1 MDGVINSAVNN
12 TTVEGYSMVG
22 GLTGQVDS
30 RSSTTINSYANVEV
44 RATNRSAG
52 GLVGKV
58 LNTTDNE
65 VYKTMIYNC
74 GVYDSTIRANSNSG
88 GLIGEIGKAPAP
100 KTYYGN
106 YIHAKVNGEKST
118 TSLGIGSSQKD
129 NKLIDNLYVYKYSKI
144 NNENPNIQNEL
155 FIPKENYLNLIDL
168 KDVTTY
174 INKLRWSDTIWDFST
189 LENNL
194 YPKIKTSYIGNQQD
208 INLPQEENS
217 TIYNA
222 NDEFIRNEE
231 VMQTFKYGN
240 KTINTYKTYSEIIA
254 EDGREVVRNGVRLY
268 VKDGKLYAL
277 PVNLDVN
284 GDIIK
289 LVENNFIIDSYNGK
303 EYETVLG
310 TDGKLYDLKEPLN
323 YPENFI
329 NKDINS
335 IGNNLNNASVDS
347 SENMDNEEYL
357 GEMSEDN
364 KHEIEVTYK
373 NGDKVIFN
381 YQTGKVIS
389 SIDEKQDKIGLF
401 DYMKEKISQ
410 IGNTNSGTLQRTTS
424 KYERSK
430 VLQSKLEEMPVK
442 EALQRKNSNAN
453 KPENVA
459 NGENNEDN
467 NSLKETI
474 YISIYNVEKG
484 EYQIYNEEELLDTTK
499 QEVVS
504 ENDKIEANNLKEYY
518 ASEGESRNNNMG
530 ILWITLSIVGVII
543 ILFAIKKRD

>member
-1 MDGVINSAVNN
+1 MDGVECSVAIK
-12 TTVEGYSMVG
+12 TTVEGYSSVG
-22 GLTGQVDS
+22 GLSGFIES
-30 RSSTTINSYANVEV
+30 YAGSINNAYANVEV
-44 RATNRSAG
+44 RATNHSAG
-52 GLVGKV
+52 GIVGKV
-58 LNTTDNE
+58 QNTNDSEERRTQ
-65 VYKTMIYNC
+65 IYNC
-74 GVYDSTIRANSNSG
+74 GVYDSTIIANSNSG
-88 GLIGEIGKAPAP
+88 GLIGEIEQDPNP

-106 YIHAKVNGEKST
+106 YIHANVNGERST
-118 TSLGIGSSQKD
+118 TSLGIGSSQKG
-129 NKLIDNLYVYKYSKI
+129 NELIDNLYVYKYSKI
-144 NNENPNIQNEL
+144 NNESPNIQNEL

-168 KDVTTY
+168 KDVKTY

-194 YPKIKTSYIGNQQD
+194 YPKIKTSYIVDIQQD
-208 INLPQEENS
+208 INLPQEENH
-217 TIYNA
+217 TIYN
-222 NDEFIRNEE
+222 NELIKNEE
-231 VMQTFKYGN
+231 VKQTFKYGN
-240 KTINTYKTYSEIIA
+240 KTIKTYETYSEIIA
-254 EDGREVVRNGVRLY
+254 EDESSIVREGIRLY
-268 VKDGKLYAL
+268 VKAGKLYAL
-277 PVNLDVN
+277 PVELSLGNS
-284 GDIIK
+284 IIK

-310 TDGKLYDLKEPLN
+310 EDGKLYDLKEPLN
-323 YPENFI
+323 YPENFV

-347 SENMDNEEYL
+347 SENMDNEEVIGNNL
-357 GEMSEDN
+357 
-364 KHEIEVTYK
+364 HEIEVIYK

-381 YQTGKVIS
+381 YQTGKVIY
-389 SIDEKQDKIGLF
+389 SIEEKQDKIGLF

-424 KYERSK
+424 KYEKSK

-474 YISIYNVEKG
+474 YISIYNVEKD
-484 EYQIYNEEELLDTTK
+484 EYQIYQEEELLDTTK
-499 QEVVS
+499 QEVIS

>member
-1 MDGVINSAVNN
+1 MDGVECSVAIK
-12 TTVEGYSMVG
+12 TTVEGYSSVG
-22 GLTGQVDS
+22 GLSGFIES
-30 RSSTTINSYANVEV
+30 YAGSINNAYANVEV
-44 RATNRSAG
+44 RATNHSAG
-52 GLVGKV
+52 GIVGKV
-58 LNTTDNE
+58 QNTNDSEERRT
-65 VYKTMIYNC
+65 TIYNC
-74 GVYDSTIRANSNSG
+74 GVYDSTIIANSNSG
-88 GLIGEIGKAPAP
+88 GLIGEIEQDPNP

-106 YIHAKVNGEKST
+106 YIHANVNGERST
-118 TSLGIGSSQKD
+118 TSLGIGSSQKG

-144 NNENPNIQNEL
+144 NNESPNIQNEL

-168 KDVTTY
+168 KDVKTY

-194 YPKIKTSYIGNQQD
+194 YPKIKTSYIVDIQQD
-208 INLPQEENS
+208 INLPQEENH
-217 TIYNA
+217 TIYN
-222 NDEFIRNEE
+222 NELIKNEE
-231 VMQTFKYGN
+231 VKQTFKYGN
-240 KTINTYKTYSEIIA
+240 KTIKTYETYSEIIA
-254 EDGREVVRNGVRLY
+254 EDESSIVREGIRLY
-268 VKDGKLYAL
+268 VKAGKLYAL
-277 PVNLDVN
+277 PVELSL
-284 GDIIK
+284 GDSIIK

-347 SENMDNEEYL
+347 SENMDNEEVIGNNL
-357 GEMSEDN
+357 
-364 KHEIEVTYK
+364 HEIEVIYK
-373 NGDKVIFN
+373 NGDKVSFN
-381 YQTGKVIS
+381 YQTGKVIY
-389 SIDEKQDKIGLF
+389 SIEEKQDKIGLF

-424 KYERSK
+424 KYEKSK

-474 YISIYNVEKG
+474 YISIYNVEKD
-484 EYQIYNEEELLDTTK
+484 EYQIYQEEELLDTTK

-518 ASEGESRNNNMG
+518 ASEGKSKNNNMG

>member
-1 MDGVINSAVNN
+1 MDGVECSVAIK
-12 TTVEGYSMVG
+12 TTVEGYSSVG
-22 GLTGQVDS
+22 GLSGFIES
-30 RSSTTINSYANVEV
+30 YAGSINNAYANVEV
-44 RATNRSAG
+44 RAANHSAG
-52 GLVGKV
+52 GIVGKV
-58 LNTTDNE
+58 QNTNDSE
-65 VYKTMIYNC
+65 ERRTMIYNC
-74 GVYDSTIRANSNSG
+74 GVYDSTIIANSNSG
-88 GLIGEIGKAPAP
+88 GLIGEIEQDPNS

-106 YIHAKVNGEKST
+106 YIHANVNGERST
-118 TSLGIGSSQKD
+118 TSLGIGSSQKG

-144 NNENPNIQNEL
+144 NNESPNIQNEL

-347 SENMDNEEYL
+347 SENMDNEEVIGNNL
-357 GEMSEDN
+357 
-364 KHEIEVTYK
+364 HEIEVIYK

-381 YQTGKVIS
+381 YQTGKVIY
-389 SIDEKQDKIGLF
+389 SIEEKQDKIGLF

-474 YISIYNVEKG
+474 YISIYNVEKD
-484 EYQIYNEEELLDTTK
+484 EYQIYQEEELLDTTK

>member
-1 MDGVINSAVNN
+1 MDGVECSVAIK
-12 TTVEGYSMVG
+12 TTVEGYSSVG
-22 GLTGQVDS
+22 GLSGFIES
-30 RSSTTINSYANVEV
+30 YAGSINNAYANVEV
-44 RATNRSAG
+44 RAANHSAG
-52 GLVGKV
+52 GIVGKV
-58 LNTTDNE
+58 QNTNDSE
-65 VYKTMIYNC
+65 ERRTMIYNC
-74 GVYDSTIRANSNSG
+74 GVYDSTIIANSNSG
-88 GLIGEIGKAPAP
+88 GLIGEIEQDPNP

-106 YIHAKVNGEKST
+106 YIHANVNGERST
-118 TSLGIGSSQKD
+118 TSLGIGSSQKG

-144 NNENPNIQNEL
+144 NNESPNIQNEL

-347 SENMDNEEYL
+347 SENMDNEEVIGNNL
-357 GEMSEDN
+357 
-364 KHEIEVTYK
+364 HEIEVIYK

-381 YQTGKVIS
+381 YQTGKVIY
-389 SIDEKQDKIGLF
+389 SIEEKQDKIGLF

-474 YISIYNVEKG
+474 YISIYNVEKD
-484 EYQIYNEEELLDTTK
+484 EYQIYQEEELLDTTK

-518 ASEGESRNNNMG
+518 ASEGKSKNKNMG

-543 ILFAIKKRD
+543 ILFAIKKRY

>member
-1 MDGVINSAVNN
+1 MDGVECSVAIK
-12 TTVEGYSMVG
+12 TTVEGYSSVG
-22 GLTGQVDS
+22 GLSGFIES
-30 RSSTTINSYANVEV
+30 YAGSINNAYANVEV
-44 RATNRSAG
+44 RATNHSAG
-52 GLVGKV
+52 GIVGKV
-58 LNTTDNE
+58 QNTNDSEERRTQ
-65 VYKTMIYNC
+65 IYNC
-74 GVYDSTIRANSNSG
+74 GVYDSTIIANSNSG
-88 GLIGEIGKAPAP
+88 GLIGEIEQDPNP

-106 YIHAKVNGEKST
+106 YIHANVNGERST
-118 TSLGIGSSQKD
+118 TSLGIGSSQKG

-144 NNENPNIQNEL
+144 NNESPNIQNEL
-155 FIPKENYLNLIDL
+155 FISKENYLNLIDL
-168 KDVTTY
+168 KDVKTY

-194 YPKIKTSYIGNQQD
+194 YPKIKTSYIVDIQQD
-208 INLPQEENS
+208 INLPQEENH
-217 TIYNA
+217 TIYN
-222 NDEFIRNEE
+222 NELIKNEE
-231 VMQTFKYGN
+231 VKQTFKYGN
-240 KTINTYKTYSEIIA
+240 KTIKTYETYSEIIA
-254 EDGREVVRNGVRLY
+254 EDESSIVREGIRLY
-268 VKDGKLYAL
+268 VKAGKLYAL
-277 PVNLDVN
+277 PVELSL
-284 GDIIK
+284 GDSIIK

-347 SENMDNEEYL
+347 SENMDNEEVIGNNL
-357 GEMSEDN
+357 
-364 KHEIEVTYK
+364 HEIEVIYK

-381 YQTGKVIS
+381 YQTGKVIY
-389 SIDEKQDKIGLF
+389 SIEEKQDKIGLF

-474 YISIYNVEKG
+474 YISIYNVEKD
-484 EYQIYNEEELLDTTK
+484 EYQIYQEEELLDTKK
-499 QEVVS
+499 QEVIS

>member
-1 MDGVINSAVNN
+1 MDGVECSVAIK
-12 TTVEGYSMVG
+12 TTVEGYSSVG
-22 GLTGQVDS
+22 GLSGFIES
-30 RSSTTINSYANVEV
+30 YPGSINNAYANVEV
-44 RATNRSAG
+44 RAANHSAG
-52 GLVGKV
+52 GIVGRV
-58 LNTTDNE
+58 QNTNDSEERRT
-65 VYKTMIYNC
+65 TIYNC
-74 GVYDSTIRANSNSG
+74 GVYDSTIIANSNSG
-88 GLIGEIGKAPAP
+88 GLIGEIEQDPNP

-106 YIHAKVNGEKST
+106 YIHANVNGERST
-118 TSLGIGSSQKD
+118 TSLGIGSSQKG
-129 NKLIDNLYVYKYSKI
+129 NELIDNLYVYKYSKI
-144 NNENPNIQNEL
+144 NNESPNIQNEL

-168 KDVTTY
+168 KDVKTY

-194 YPKIKTSYIGNQQD
+194 YPKIKTSYIVDIQQD
-208 INLPQEENS
+208 INLPQEENH
-217 TIYNA
+217 TIYN
-222 NDEFIRNEE
+222 NELIKNEE
-231 VMQTFKYGN
+231 VKQTFKYGN
-240 KTINTYKTYSEIIA
+240 KTIKTYETYSEIIA
-254 EDGREVVRNGVRLY
+254 EDESSIVREGIRLY
-268 VKDGKLYAL
+268 VKAGKLYAL
-277 PVNLDVN
+277 PVELSLGNS
-284 GDIIK
+284 IIK

-347 SENMDNEEYL
+347 SENMDNEEVIGNNL
-357 GEMSEDN
+357 
-364 KHEIEVTYK
+364 HEIEVIYK

-381 YQTGKVIS
+381 YQTGKVIY
-389 SIDEKQDKIGLF
+389 SIEEKQDKIGLF

-474 YISIYNVEKG
+474 YISIYNVEKD
-484 EYQIYNEEELLDTTK
+484 EYQIYQEEELLDTTK
-499 QEVVS
+499 QEVIS

>member
-1 MDGVINSAVNN
+1 MDGVECSVAIK
-12 TTVEGYSMVG
+12 TTVKGYSSVG
-22 GLTGQVDS
+22 GLSGFIES
-30 RSSTTINSYANVEV
+30 YAGSINNAYANVEV
-44 RATNRSAG
+44 RATNHSAG
-52 GLVGKV
+52 GIVGKV
-58 LNTTDNE
+58 QNTNDSGERRT
-65 VYKTMIYNC
+65 TIYNC
-74 GVYDSTIRANSNSG
+74 GVYDSTIIANSNSG
-88 GLIGEIGKAPAP
+88 GLIGEIEQDPNP

-106 YIHAKVNGEKST
+106 YIHANVNGERST
-118 TSLGIGSSQKD
+118 TSLGIGSSQKG
-129 NKLIDNLYVYKYSKI
+129 NELIDNLYVYKYSKI
-144 NNENPNIQNEL
+144 NNESPNIQNEL

-168 KDVTTY
+168 KDVKTY

-194 YPKIKTSYIGNQQD
+194 YPKIKTSYIVDIQQD
-208 INLPQEENS
+208 INLPQEENH
-217 TIYNA
+217 TIYN
-222 NDEFIRNEE
+222 NELIKNEE
-231 VMQTFKYGN
+231 VKQTFKYGN
-240 KTINTYKTYSEIIA
+240 KTIKTYETYSEIIA
-254 EDGREVVRNGVRLY
+254 EDESSIVREGIRLY
-268 VKDGKLYAL
+268 VKAGKLYAL
-277 PVNLDVN
+277 PVELSLGNS
-284 GDIIK
+284 IIK

-310 TDGKLYDLKEPLN
+310 EDGKLYDLKEPLN
-323 YPENFI
+323 YPENFV

-347 SENMDNEEYL
+347 SENMDNEEVIGNNL
-357 GEMSEDN
+357 
-364 KHEIEVTYK
+364 HEIEVIYK

-381 YQTGKVIS
+381 YQTGKVIY
-389 SIDEKQDKIGLF
+389 SIEEKQDKIGLF

-474 YISIYNVEKG
+474 YISIYNPEKG

-518 ASEGESRNNNMG
+518 ASEGKSKNKNMG

>member
-1 MDGVINSAVNN
+1 M
-12 TTVEGYSMVG
+12 
-22 GLTGQVDS
+22 
-30 RSSTTINSYANVEV
+30 
-44 RATNRSAG
+44 
-52 GLVGKV
+52 KV
-58 LNTTDNE
+58 
-65 VYKTMIYNC
+65 V
-74 GVYDSTIRANSNSG
+74 
-88 GLIGEIGKAPAP
+88 
-100 KTYYGN
+100 
-106 YIHAKVNGEKST
+106 
-118 TSLGIGSSQKD
+118 
-129 NKLIDNLYVYKYSKI
+129 
-144 NNENPNIQNEL
+144 
-155 FIPKENYLNLIDL
+155 
-168 KDVTTY
+168 
-174 INKLRWSDTIWDFST
+174 
-189 LENNL
+189 
-194 YPKIKTSYIGNQQD
+194 
-208 INLPQEENS
+208 
-217 TIYNA
+217 
-222 NDEFIRNEE
+222 
-231 VMQTFKYGN
+231 
-240 KTINTYKTYSEIIA
+240 
-254 EDGREVVRNGVRLY
+254 LY
-268 VKDGKLYAL
+268 VKAGKLYAL
-277 PVNLDVN
+277 PVELSLGNS
-284 GDIIK
+284 IIK

-347 SENMDNEEYL
+347 SENMDNEEVIGNNL
-357 GEMSEDN
+357 
-364 KHEIEVTYK
+364 HEIEVIYK

-381 YQTGKVIS
+381 YQTGKVIY
-389 SIDEKQDKIGLF
+389 SIEEKQDKIGLF

-424 KYERSK
+424 KYEKSK

-453 KPENVA
+453 KAENVA
-459 NGENNEDN
+459 NDENNETK
-467 NSLKETI
+467 NSLKEKR
-474 YISIYNVEKG
+474 YISIYNPEKG

>member
-1 MDGVINSAVNN
+1 MDGVECSVAIK
-12 TTVEGYSMVG
+12 TTVEGYSSVG
-22 GLTGQVDS
+22 GLSGLIES
-30 RSSTTINSYANVEV
+30 YAGSINNAYANVEV
-44 RATNRSAG
+44 RAANHSAG
-52 GLVGKV
+52 GIVGKV
-58 LNTTDNE
+58 QNTNDSEERRT
-65 VYKTMIYNC
+65 TIYNC
-74 GVYDSTIRANSNSG
+74 GVYDSTIIANSNSG
-88 GLIGEIGKAPAP
+88 GLIGEIEQNPNP

-106 YIHAKVNGEKST
+106 YIHANVNGERST
-118 TSLGIGSSQKD
+118 TSLGIGSSQKG
-129 NKLIDNLYVYKYSKI
+129 NELIDNLYVYKYSKI
-144 NNENPNIQNEL
+144 NNESPNIQNEL

-168 KDVTTY
+168 KDVKTY

-194 YPKIKTSYIGNQQD
+194 YPKIKTSYIVDIQQD
-208 INLPQEENS
+208 INLPQEENH
-217 TIYNA
+217 TIYN
-222 NDEFIRNEE
+222 NELIKNEE
-231 VMQTFKYGN
+231 VKQTFKYGN
-240 KTINTYKTYSEIIA
+240 KTIKTYETYSEIIA
-254 EDGREVVRNGVRLY
+254 EDGSSIAREGIRLY
-268 VKDGKLYAL
+268 VKAGKLYAL
-277 PVNLDVN
+277 PVELSLGNS
-284 GDIIK
+284 IIK

-310 TDGKLYDLKEPLN
+310 EDGKLYDLKEPLN
-323 YPENFI
+323 YPENFV

-347 SENMDNEEYL
+347 SENMDNEEVIGNNL
-357 GEMSEDN
+357 
-364 KHEIEVTYK
+364 HEIEVIYK

-381 YQTGKVIS
+381 YQTGKVIY
-389 SIDEKQDKIGLF
+389 SIEEKQDKIGLF

-424 KYERSK
+424 KYEKSK

-474 YISIYNVEKG
+474 YISIYNVEKD
-484 EYQIYNEEELLDTTK
+484 EYQIYQEEELLDTTK
-499 QEVVS
+499 QEVIS

>member
-1 MDGVINSAVNN
+1 MDGVECSVAIK
-12 TTVEGYSMVG
+12 TTVEGYSSVG
-22 GLTGQVDS
+22 GLSGFIES
-30 RSSTTINSYANVEV
+30 YAGSINNAYANVEV
-44 RATNRSAG
+44 RAANHSAG
-52 GLVGKV
+52 GIVGKV
-58 LNTTDNE
+58 QNTNDSEERRTQ
-65 VYKTMIYNC
+65 IYNC
-74 GVYDSTIRANSNSG
+74 GVYDSTIIANSNSG
-88 GLIGEIGKAPAP
+88 GLIGEIEQDPNP

-106 YIHAKVNGEKST
+106 YIHANVNGERST
-118 TSLGIGSSQKD
+118 TSLGIGSSQKG
-129 NKLIDNLYVYKYSKI
+129 NELIDNLYVYKYSKI
-144 NNENPNIQNEL
+144 NNESPNIQNEL

-168 KDVTTY
+168 KDVKTY

-194 YPKIKTSYIGNQQD
+194 YPKIKTSYIVDIQQD
-208 INLPQEENS
+208 INLPQEENH
-217 TIYNA
+217 TIYN
-222 NDEFIRNEE
+222 NELIKNEE
-231 VMQTFKYGN
+231 VKQTFKYGN
-240 KTINTYKTYSEIIA
+240 KTIKTYETYSEIIA
-254 EDGREVVRNGVRLY
+254 EDESSIVREGIRLY
-268 VKDGKLYAL
+268 VKAGKLYAL
-277 PVNLDVN
+277 PVELSLGNS
-284 GDIIK
+284 IIK

-347 SENMDNEEYL
+347 SENMDNEEVIGNNL
-357 GEMSEDN
+357 
-364 KHEIEVTYK
+364 HEIEVIYK

-381 YQTGKVIS
+381 YQTGKVIY
-389 SIDEKQDKIGLF
+389 SIEEKQDKIGLF

-453 KPENVA
+453 KPGNVA

-474 YISIYNVEKG
+474 YISIYNVEKD
-484 EYQIYNEEELLDTTK
+484 EYQIYQEEELLDTTK
-499 QEVVS
+499 QEVIS

-518 ASEGESRNNNMG
+518 ASEGEAKNTKMG
-530 ILWITLSIVGVII
+530 IVWIALSIIGVVI

>member
-1 MDGVINSAVNN
+1 MDGVECSVAIK
-12 TTVEGYSMVG
+12 TTVEGYSSVG
-22 GLTGQVDS
+22 GLSGFIES
-30 RSSTTINSYANVEV
+30 YAGSINNAYANVEV
-44 RATNRSAG
+44 RATNHSAG
-52 GLVGKV
+52 GIVGKV
-58 LNTTDNE
+58 QNTNDSEERRTQ
-65 VYKTMIYNC
+65 IYNC
-74 GVYDSTIRANSNSG
+74 GVYDSTIIANSNSG
-88 GLIGEIGKAPAP
+88 GLIGEIEQDPNP

-106 YIHAKVNGEKST
+106 YIHANVNGERST

-347 SENMDNEEYL
+347 SENMDNEEVIGNNL
-357 GEMSEDN
+357 
-364 KHEIEVTYK
+364 HEIEVIYK

-381 YQTGKVIS
+381 YQTGKVIY
-389 SIDEKQDKIGLF
+389 SIEEKQDKIGLF

-474 YISIYNVEKG
+474 YISIYNVEKD
-484 EYQIYNEEELLDTTK
+484 EYQIYQEEELLDTTK
-499 QEVVS
+499 QEVIS

>member
-1 MDGVINSAVNN
+1 MDGVECSVAIK
-12 TTVEGYSMVG
+12 TTVEGYSSVG
-22 GLTGQVDS
+22 GLSGFIES
-30 RSSTTINSYANVEV
+30 YPGSINNAYANVEV
-44 RATNRSAG
+44 RAANHSAG
-52 GLVGKV
+52 GIVGRV
-58 LNTTDNE
+58 QNTNDSEERRT
-65 VYKTMIYNC
+65 TIYNC
-74 GVYDSTIRANSNSG
+74 GVYDSTIIANSNSG
-88 GLIGEIGKAPAP
+88 GLIGEIEQDPNP

-106 YIHAKVNGEKST
+106 YIHANVNGERST
-118 TSLGIGSSQKD
+118 TSLGIGSSQKG
-129 NKLIDNLYVYKYSKI
+129 NELIDNLYVYKYSKI
-144 NNENPNIQNEL
+144 NNESPNIQNEL

-168 KDVTTY
+168 KDVKTY

-194 YPKIKTSYIGNQQD
+194 YPKIKTSYIVDIQQD
-208 INLPQEENS
+208 INLPQEENH
-217 TIYNA
+217 TIYN
-222 NDEFIRNEE
+222 NELIKNEE
-231 VMQTFKYGN
+231 VKQTFKYGN
-240 KTINTYKTYSEIIA
+240 KTIKTYETYSEIIA
-254 EDGREVVRNGVRLY
+254 EDESSIVREGIRLY
-268 VKDGKLYAL
+268 VKAGKLYAL
-277 PVNLDVN
+277 PVELSLGNS
-284 GDIIK
+284 IIK

-347 SENMDNEEYL
+347 SENMDNEEVIGNNL
-357 GEMSEDN
+357 
-364 KHEIEVTYK
+364 HEIEVIYK

-381 YQTGKVIS
+381 YQTGKVIY
-389 SIDEKQDKIGLF
+389 SIEEKQDKIGLF

-474 YISIYNVEKG
+474 YISIYNVEKD
-484 EYQIYNEEELLDTTK
+484 EYQIYQEEELLDTTK

-518 ASEGESRNNNMG
+518 ASEGKSKNKNMG

>member
-1 MDGVINSAVNN
+1 MDGVECSVAIK
-12 TTVEGYSMVG
+12 TTVEGYSSVG
-22 GLTGQVDS
+22 GLSGFIES
-30 RSSTTINSYANVEV
+30 YAGSINNAYANVEV
-44 RATNRSAG
+44 RATNHSAG
-52 GLVGKV
+52 GIVGKV
-58 LNTTDNE
+58 QNTNDSEERRTQ
-65 VYKTMIYNC
+65 IYNC
-74 GVYDSTIRANSNSG
+74 GVYDSTIIANSNSG
-88 GLIGEIGKAPAP
+88 GLIGEIEQDPNP

-106 YIHAKVNGEKST
+106 YIHANVNGERST
-118 TSLGIGSSQKD
+118 TSLGIGSSQKG
-129 NKLIDNLYVYKYSKI
+129 NELIDNLYVYKYSKI
-144 NNENPNIQNEL
+144 NNESPNIQNEL

-168 KDVTTY
+168 KDVKTY

-194 YPKIKTSYIGNQQD
+194 YPKIKTSYIVDIQQD
-208 INLPQEENS
+208 INLPQEENH
-217 TIYNA
+217 TIYN
-222 NDEFIRNEE
+222 NELIKNEE
-231 VMQTFKYGN
+231 VKQTFKYGN
-240 KTINTYKTYSEIIA
+240 KTIKTYETYSEIIA
-254 EDGREVVRNGVRLY
+254 EDESSIVREGIRLY
-268 VKDGKLYAL
+268 VKAGKLYAL
-277 PVNLDVN
+277 PVELSLGNS
-284 GDIIK
+284 IIK

-347 SENMDNEEYL
+347 SENMDNEEVIGNNL
-357 GEMSEDN
+357 
-364 KHEIEVTYK
+364 HEIEVIYK

-381 YQTGKVIS
+381 YQTGKVIY
-389 SIDEKQDKIGLF
+389 SIEEKQDKIGLF

-424 KYERSK
+424 KYEKSK

-474 YISIYNVEKG
+474 YISIYNAKKDD
-484 EYQIYNEEELLDTTK
+484 YQIYQEEELLDTTK

-518 ASEGESRNNNMG
+518 ASEGKSKNKNMG

>member
-1 MDGVINSAVNN
+1 MDGVECSVAIK
-12 TTVEGYSMVG
+12 TTVEGYSSVG
-22 GLTGQVDS
+22 GLSGFIES
-30 RSSTTINSYANVEV
+30 YAGSINNAYANVEV
-44 RATNRSAG
+44 RATNHSAG
-52 GLVGKV
+52 GIVGKV
-58 LNTTDNE
+58 QNTNDSEERRTQ
-65 VYKTMIYNC
+65 IYNC
-74 GVYDSTIRANSNSG
+74 GVYDSTIIANSNSG
-88 GLIGEIGKAPAP
+88 GLIGEIEQDPNP

-106 YIHAKVNGEKST
+106 YIHANVNGERST
-118 TSLGIGSSQKD
+118 TSLGIGSSQKG
-129 NKLIDNLYVYKYSKI
+129 NELIDNLYVYKYSKI
-144 NNENPNIQNEL
+144 NNESPNIQNEL

-168 KDVTTY
+168 KDVKTY

-194 YPKIKTSYIGNQQD
+194 YPKIKTSYIVDIQQD
-208 INLPQEENS
+208 INLPQEENH
-217 TIYNA
+217 TIYN
-222 NDEFIRNEE
+222 NELIKNEE
-231 VMQTFKYGN
+231 VKQTFKYGN
-240 KTINTYKTYSEIIA
+240 KTIKTYETYSEIIA
-254 EDGREVVRNGVRLY
+254 EDESSIVREGIRLY
-268 VKDGKLYAL
+268 VKAGKLYAL
-277 PVNLDVN
+277 PVELSLGNS
-284 GDIIK
+284 IIK

-310 TDGKLYDLKEPLN
+310 EDGKLYDLKEPLN
-323 YPENFI
+323 YPENFV

-347 SENMDNEEYL
+347 SENMDNEEVIGNNL
-357 GEMSEDN
+357 
-364 KHEIEVTYK
+364 HEIEVIYK

-381 YQTGKVIS
+381 YQTGKVIY
-389 SIDEKQDKIGLF
+389 SIEEKQDKIGLF

-424 KYERSK
+424 KYEKSK

-474 YISIYNVEKG
+474 YISIYNVEKD
-484 EYQIYNEEELLDTTK
+484 EYQIYQEEELLDTTK

-518 ASEGESRNNNMG
+518 ASEGKSKNKNMG

>member
-1 MDGVINSAVNN
+1 MDGVECSVAIK
-12 TTVEGYSMVG
+12 TTVEGYSSVG
-22 GLTGQVDS
+22 GLSGFIES
-30 RSSTTINSYANVEV
+30 YAGSINNAYANVEV
-44 RATNRSAG
+44 RAANHSAG
-52 GLVGKV
+52 GIVGKV
-58 LNTTDNE
+58 QNTNDSEERRT
-65 VYKTMIYNC
+65 TIYNC
-74 GVYDSTIRANSNSG
+74 GVYDSTIIANSNSG
-88 GLIGEIGKAPAP
+88 GLIGEIEQDPNP

-106 YIHAKVNGEKST
+106 YIHANVNGERST
-118 TSLGIGSSQKD
+118 TSLGIGSSQKG

-144 NNENPNIQNEL
+144 NNESPNIQNEL

-168 KDVTTY
+168 KDVKTY

-194 YPKIKTSYIGNQQD
+194 YPKIKTSYIVDIQQD
-208 INLPQEENS
+208 INLPQEENH
-217 TIYNA
+217 TIYN
-222 NDEFIRNEE
+222 NELIKNEE
-231 VMQTFKYGN
+231 VKQTFKYGN
-240 KTINTYKTYSEIIA
+240 KTIKTYETYSEIIA
-254 EDGREVVRNGVRLY
+254 EDESSIVREGIRLY
-268 VKDGKLYAL
+268 VKAGKLYAL
-277 PVNLDVN
+277 PVELSL
-284 GDIIK
+284 GDSIIK

-347 SENMDNEEYL
+347 SENMDNEEVIGNNL
-357 GEMSEDN
+357 
-364 KHEIEVTYK
+364 HEIEVIYK
-373 NGDKVIFN
+373 NGDKVSFN
-381 YQTGKVIS
+381 YQTGKVIY
-389 SIDEKQDKIGLF
+389 SIEEKQDKIGLF

-424 KYERSK
+424 KYEKSK

-474 YISIYNVEKG
+474 YISIYNVEKD
-484 EYQIYNEEELLDTTK
+484 EYQIYQEEELLDTTK

-518 ASEGESRNNNMG
+518 ASGGESRNNNMG

>member
-1 MDGVINSAVNN
+1 MDGVECSVAIK
-12 TTVEGYSMVG
+12 TTVEGYSSVG
-22 GLTGQVDS
+22 GLSGFIES
-30 RSSTTINSYANVEV
+30 YAGSINNAYANVEV
-44 RATNRSAG
+44 RAANHSAG
-52 GLVGKV
+52 GIVGKV
-58 LNTTDNE
+58 QNTNDSEERRTQ
-65 VYKTMIYNC
+65 IYNC
-74 GVYDSTIRANSNSG
+74 GVYDSTIIANSNSG
-88 GLIGEIGKAPAP
+88 GLIGEIEQDPNP

-106 YIHAKVNGEKST
+106 YIHANVNGERST
-118 TSLGIGSSQKD
+118 TSLGIGSSQKG

-144 NNENPNIQNEL
+144 NNESPNIQNEL

-168 KDVTTY
+168 KDVKTY

-194 YPKIKTSYIGNQQD
+194 YPKIKTSYIVDIQQD
-208 INLPQEENS
+208 INLPQEENH
-217 TIYNA
+217 TIYN
-222 NDEFIRNEE
+222 NELIKNEE
-231 VMQTFKYGN
+231 VKQTFKYGN
-240 KTINTYKTYSEIIA
+240 KTIKTYETYSEIIA
-254 EDGREVVRNGVRLY
+254 EDESSIVREGIRLY
-268 VKDGKLYAL
+268 VKAGKLYAL
-277 PVNLDVN
+277 PVELSLGNS
-284 GDIIK
+284 IIK

-310 TDGKLYDLKEPLN
+310 EDGKLYDLKEPLN
-323 YPENFI
+323 YPENFV

-347 SENMDNEEYL
+347 SENMDNEEVIGNNL
-357 GEMSEDN
+357 
-364 KHEIEVTYK
+364 HEIEVIYK

-381 YQTGKVIS
+381 YQTGKVIY
-389 SIDEKQDKIGLF
+389 SIEEKQDKIGLF

-474 YISIYNVEKG
+474 YISIYNVEKD
-484 EYQIYNEEELLDTTK
+484 EYQIYQEEELLDTTK

>member
-1 MDGVINSAVNN
+1 MDGVECSVAIK
-12 TTVEGYSMVG
+12 TTVEGYSSVG
-22 GLTGQVDS
+22 GLSGFIES
-30 RSSTTINSYANVEV
+30 YAGSINNAYANVEV
-44 RATNRSAG
+44 RAANHSAG
-52 GLVGKV
+52 GIVGKV
-58 LNTTDNE
+58 QNTNDSEERRTQ
-65 VYKTMIYNC
+65 IYNC
-74 GVYDSTIRANSNSG
+74 GVYDSTIIANSNSG
-88 GLIGEIGKAPAP
+88 GLIGEIEQDPNP

-106 YIHAKVNGEKST
+106 YIHANVNGERST
-118 TSLGIGSSQKD
+118 TSLGIGSSQKG

-144 NNENPNIQNEL
+144 NNESPNIQNEL

-168 KDVTTY
+168 KDVKTY

-194 YPKIKTSYIGNQQD
+194 YPKIKTSYIVDIQQD
-208 INLPQEENS
+208 INLPQEEKH
-217 TIYNA
+217 TIYN
-222 NDEFIRNEE
+222 NELIKNEE
-231 VMQTFKYGN
+231 VKQTFKYGN
-240 KTINTYKTYSEIIA
+240 KTIKTYETYSEIIA
-254 EDGREVVRNGVRLY
+254 EDESSIVREGIRLY
-268 VKDGKLYAL
+268 VKAGKLYAL
-277 PVNLDVN
+277 PVELSLGNS
-284 GDIIK
+284 IIK

-347 SENMDNEEYL
+347 SENMDNEEVIGNNL
-357 GEMSEDN
+357 
-364 KHEIEVTYK
+364 HEIEVIYK

-381 YQTGKVIS
+381 YQTGKVIY
-389 SIDEKQDKIGLF
+389 SIEEKQDKIGLF

-424 KYERSK
+424 KYEKSK

-474 YISIYNVEKG
+474 YISIYNAKKDD
-484 EYQIYNEEELLDTTK
+484 YQIYQEEELLDTTK

>member
-1 MDGVINSAVNN
+1 MDGVECSVAIK
-12 TTVEGYSMVG
+12 TTVEGYSSVG
-22 GLTGQVDS
+22 GLSGFIES
-30 RSSTTINSYANVEV
+30 YAGSINNAYANVEV
-44 RATNRSAG
+44 RAANHSAG
-52 GLVGKV
+52 GIVGKV
-58 LNTTDNE
+58 QNTNDSEERRTQ
-65 VYKTMIYNC
+65 IYNC
-74 GVYDSTIRANSNSG
+74 GVYDSTIIANSNSG
-88 GLIGEIGKAPAP
+88 GLIGEIEQDPNP

-106 YIHAKVNGEKST
+106 YIHANVNGERST
-118 TSLGIGSSQKD
+118 TSLGIGSSQKG

-144 NNENPNIQNEL
+144 NNESPNIQNEL

-168 KDVTTY
+168 KDVKTY

-347 SENMDNEEYL
+347 SENMDNEEVIGNNL
-357 GEMSEDN
+357 
-364 KHEIEVTYK
+364 HEIEVIYK

-381 YQTGKVIS
+381 YQTGKVIY
-389 SIDEKQDKIGLF
+389 SIEEKQDKIGLF

-474 YISIYNVEKG
+474 YISIYNVEKD
-484 EYQIYNEEELLDTTK
+484 EYQIYQEEELLDTTK

>member
-1 MDGVINSAVNN
+1 MDGVECSVAIK
-12 TTVEGYSMVG
+12 TTVEGYSSVG
-22 GLTGQVDS
+22 GLSGFIES
-30 RSSTTINSYANVEV
+30 YAGSINNAYANVEV
-44 RATNRSAG
+44 RAANHSAG
-52 GLVGKV
+52 GIVGKV
-58 LNTTDNE
+58 QNTNDSEERRT
-65 VYKTMIYNC
+65 TIYNC
-74 GVYDSTIRANSNSG
+74 GVYDSTIIANSNSG
-88 GLIGEIGKAPAP
+88 GLIGEIEQDPNP

-106 YIHAKVNGEKST
+106 YIHANVNGERST
-118 TSLGIGSSQKD
+118 TSLGIGSSQKG

-144 NNENPNIQNEL
+144 NNESPNIQNEL

-168 KDVTTY
+168 KDVKTY

-194 YPKIKTSYIGNQQD
+194 YPKIKTSYIVDIQQD
-208 INLPQEENS
+208 INLPQEENH
-217 TIYNA
+217 TIYN
-222 NDEFIRNEE
+222 NELIKNEE
-231 VMQTFKYGN
+231 VKQTFKYGN
-240 KTINTYKTYSEIIA
+240 KTIKTYETYSEIIA
-254 EDGREVVRNGVRLY
+254 EDESSIVREGIRLY
-268 VKDGKLYAL
+268 VKAGKLYAL
-277 PVNLDVN
+277 PVELSL
-284 GDIIK
+284 GDSIIK

-347 SENMDNEEYL
+347 SENMDNEEVIGNNL
-357 GEMSEDN
+357 
-364 KHEIEVTYK
+364 HEIEVIYK
-373 NGDKVIFN
+373 NGDKVSFN
-381 YQTGKVIS
+381 YQTGKVIY
-389 SIDEKQDKIGLF
+389 SIEEKQDKIGLF

-424 KYERSK
+424 KYEKSK

-474 YISIYNVEKG
+474 YISIYNVEKD
-484 EYQIYNEEELLDTTK
+484 EYQIYQEEELLDTTK

-518 ASEGESRNNNMG
+518 ASEGESRNKNMG

>member
-1 MDGVINSAVNN
+1 MDGVECSVAIK
-12 TTVEGYSMVG
+12 TTVEGYSSVG
-22 GLTGQVDS
+22 GLSGFIES
-30 RSSTTINSYANVEV
+30 YAGSINNAYANVEV
-44 RATNRSAG
+44 RAANHSAG
-52 GLVGKV
+52 GIVGKV
-58 LNTTDNE
+58 QNTNDSE
-65 VYKTMIYNC
+65 ERRTMIYNC
-74 GVYDSTIRANSNSG
+74 GVYDSTIIANSNSG
-88 GLIGEIGKAPAP
+88 GLIGEIEQDPNS

-106 YIHAKVNGEKST
+106 YIHANVNGERST
-118 TSLGIGSSQKD
+118 TSLGIGSSQKG

-144 NNENPNIQNEL
+144 NNESPNIQNEL

-347 SENMDNEEYL
+347 SENMDNEEVIGNNL
-357 GEMSEDN
+357 
-364 KHEIEVTYK
+364 HEIEVIYK

-381 YQTGKVIS
+381 YQTGKVIY
-389 SIDEKQDKIGLF
+389 SIEEKQDKIGLF

-474 YISIYNVEKG
+474 YISIYNVEKD
-484 EYQIYNEEELLDTTK
+484 EYQIYQEEELLDTTK

-518 ASEGESRNNNMG
+518 ASEGKSKNKNMG

>member
-1 MDGVINSAVNN
+1 MDGVECSVAIK
-12 TTVEGYSMVG
+12 TTVEGYSSVG
-22 GLTGQVDS
+22 GLSGFIES
-30 RSSTTINSYANVEV
+30 YAGSINNAYANVEV
-44 RATNRSAG
+44 RAANHSAG
-52 GLVGKV
+52 GIVGKV
-58 LNTTDNE
+58 QNTNDSEERRTQ
-65 VYKTMIYNC
+65 IYNC
-74 GVYDSTIRANSNSG
+74 GVYDSTIIANSNSG
-88 GLIGEIGKAPAP
+88 GLIGEIEQDPNP

-106 YIHAKVNGEKST
+106 YIHANVNGERST
-118 TSLGIGSSQKD
+118 TSLGIGSSQKG

-144 NNENPNIQNEL
+144 NNESPNIQNEL

-168 KDVTTY
+168 KDVKTY

-194 YPKIKTSYIGNQQD
+194 YPKIKTSYIVDIQQD
-208 INLPQEENS
+208 INLPQEENH
-217 TIYNA
+217 TIYN
-222 NDEFIRNEE
+222 NELIKNEE
-231 VMQTFKYGN
+231 VKQTFKYGN
-240 KTINTYKTYSEIIA
+240 KTIKTYETYSEIIA
-254 EDGREVVRNGVRLY
+254 EDESSIVREGIRLY
-268 VKDGKLYAL
+268 VKAGKLYAL
-277 PVNLDVN
+277 PVELSLGNS
-284 GDIIK
+284 IIK

-347 SENMDNEEYL
+347 SENMDNEEVIGNNL
-357 GEMSEDN
+357 
-364 KHEIEVTYK
+364 HEIEVIYK

-381 YQTGKVIS
+381 YQTGKVIY
-389 SIDEKQDKIGLF
+389 SIEEKQDKIGLF

-474 YISIYNVEKG
+474 YISIYNVEKD
-484 EYQIYNEEELLDTTK
+484 EYQIYQEEELLDTTK

-518 ASEGESRNNNMG
+518 ASEGKSKNKNMG

>member
-1 MDGVINSAVNN
+1 MDGVECSVAIK
-12 TTVEGYSMVG
+12 TTVEGYSSVG
-22 GLTGQVDS
+22 GLSGFIES
-30 RSSTTINSYANVEV
+30 YAGSINNAYANVEV
-44 RATNRSAG
+44 RATNHSAG
-52 GLVGKV
+52 GIVGKV
-58 LNTTDNE
+58 QNTNDSEERRTQ
-65 VYKTMIYNC
+65 IYNC
-74 GVYDSTIRANSNSG
+74 GVYDSTIIANSNSG
-88 GLIGEIGKAPAP
+88 GLIGEIEQDPNP

-106 YIHAKVNGEKST
+106 YIHANVNGERST
-118 TSLGIGSSQKD
+118 TSLGIGSSQKG
-129 NKLIDNLYVYKYSKI
+129 NELIDNLYVYKYSKI
-144 NNENPNIQNEL
+144 NNESPNIQNEL

-168 KDVTTY
+168 KDVKTY

-194 YPKIKTSYIGNQQD
+194 YPKIKTSYIVDIQQD
-208 INLPQEENS
+208 INLPQEENH
-217 TIYNA
+217 TIYN
-222 NDEFIRNEE
+222 NELIKNEE
-231 VMQTFKYGN
+231 VKQTFKYGN
-240 KTINTYKTYSEIIA
+240 KTIKTYETYSEIIA
-254 EDGREVVRNGVRLY
+254 EDESSIVREGIRLY
-268 VKDGKLYAL
+268 VKAGKLYAL
-277 PVNLDVN
+277 PVELSLGNS
-284 GDIIK
+284 IIK

-347 SENMDNEEYL
+347 SENMDNEEVIGNNL
-357 GEMSEDN
+357 
-364 KHEIEVTYK
+364 HEIEVIYK

-381 YQTGKVIS
+381 YQTGKVIY
-389 SIDEKQDKIGLF
+389 SIEEKQDKIGLF

-474 YISIYNVEKG
+474 YISIYNVEKD
-484 EYQIYNEEELLDTTK
+484 EYQIYQEEELLDTTK

-518 ASEGESRNNNMG
+518 ASEGKSKNKNMG